1 MKAYLLYP
9 HREWENT
16 GRYTDER
23 AIAQD
28 LGLRT
33 LFGASAKEIEKEESK
48 VKSVGEADPFL
59 EDVMKKVMLVPLM
72 SWEEIVYRQE
82 ILKDCYAREEFIC
95 DLYDLSTQILTE
107 WDRIGRNVG
116 AKRGTRNS
124 PRSLVTE
131 IYVLQL
137 FVKSLKR
144 LKGLFDQYRA
154 NLQSAGFQAFYER
167 LCGEFSDETEKNM
180 ERILQDVLFYAHANG
195 EEGEK
200 SKAGSTGVVDKPRMV
215 IGCSLGDG
223 FKLGGFKLGEV
234 STQARRHRNANS
246 MIVRVQDYVNQH
258 TKAAFSIRTDTALLE
273 QAGQLEFE
281 VVRHIILCCEPFLDA
296 FSGFFDQLRLQAAF
310 YRGAVNLKHFME
322 RFEIGSCFPTVG
334 TGNTLH
340 FRELKEVVMGLAQ
353 HMNPVGN
360 TCEIDG
366 RSLLLVTGANQG
378 GKSTFLRSIGIAQ
391 IMLQCGLPV
400 AAESYESGI
409 YPSFFTHFTRREDS
423 AMNSGRLDEELRR
436 MDQIVSRL
444 GENSLV
450 LLNESFATTTEKE
463 GSVIAYDV
471 IRALTESGVKVLM
484 VTHLL
489 SFAQRVYEERED
501 WAGHAAFLSA
511 QRMENGRRTYKMVE
525 REPQLTSFGLELY
538 DEIIGAVKREPFSAP
553 KHMIQ

>member
-9 HREWENT
+9 QKEWENT

-23 AIAQD
+23 AITQD

-33 LFGASAKEIEKEESK
+33 LFDASAKEIEKEESK
-48 VKSVGEADPFL
+48 VKSVGKADLFL
-59 EDVMKKVMLVPLM
+59 EDVMKKVMLVPLT
-72 SWEEIVYRQE
+72 SREEIVYRQE
-82 ILKDCYAREEFIC
+82 ILKDCYAQEKFIC
-95 DLYDLSTQILTE
+95 ELYDLSTQILAE

-116 AKRGTRNS
+116 TKRGTRNS

-144 LKGLFDQYRA
+144 LKGLFDKYQA
-154 NLQSAGFQAFYER
+154 NLQSAGFQTFYER

-180 ERILQDVLFYAHANG
+180 ERILQNVLFYAHANG
-195 EEGEK
+195 EEKGK
-200 SKAGSTGVVDKPRMV
+200 QSLIGWFVDKPRMV

-246 MIVRVQDYVNQH
+246 AIVRVQDFVNQH

-281 VVRHIILCCEPFLDA
+281 VVRHIILYCEPFMDA

-340 FRELKEVVMGLAQ
+340 FQELKEVVMGLAQ

-360 TCEIDG
+360 TSEIDG
-366 RSLLLVTGANQG
+366 KSLLLVTGANQG

-391 IMLQCGLPV
+391 IMMQCGLPV

-436 MDQIVSRL
+436 MDQIVNRL
-444 GENSLV
+444 EENSLV

-463 GSVIAYDV
+463 GSVIAYDI

-501 WAGHAAFLSA
+501 WARYAAFLSA
-511 QRMENGRRTYKMVE
+511 QRMENGQRTYKMVE

-538 DEIIGAVKREPFSAP
+538 DEIIGAVKR
-553 KHMIQ
+553 